1 MSVPSTVPGWRLL
14 VISLPSGSATAR
26 MRVWRALKA
35 SAAAVLRDGVY
46 LLPAGAVAER
56 IFAEQAR
63 EVQNSRGSAQ
73 VLTVHAD
80 DAEQNRVFLAL
91 FDRTPDYA
99 RVMQATQ
106 VLKAGASR
114 RRATALAQA
123 LKRVHR
129 EYAAIRTTDYFP
141 GPAAEQAGQLLAETE
156 AAVTALTSP
165 GEPQAQAGRIARL
178 DRKEYRH
185 RTWATRARPWVDRMA
200 SAWLI
205 KRFIDP
211 RARFVWLKK
220 PKDCP
225 RRALG
230 FDFDGAAFTHIGAR
244 VTFEVLL
251 ASFGLEAD
259 RGLVRLGQLVH
270 FLDVGGVPV
279 PEAAGVETILA
290 GARRQH
296 KNDDRLLAEAVKTFD
311 YLYHAY
317 AQE

>member
-1 MSVPSTVPGWRLL
+1 MPVPSVPGWRLL

-35 SAAAVLRDGVY
+35 SGAAVLRDGVY

-56 IFAEQAR
+56 VFAEQAR
-63 EVQNSRGSAQ
+63 EVRGARGSAQ
-73 VLTVHAD
+73 GLTVHAD
-80 DAEQNRVFLAL
+80 DAEQNRRFQAY

-106 VLKAGASR
+106 ALKTGR
-114 RRATALAQA
+114 RRAAALAQA
-123 LKRVHR
+123 VKRLQR
-129 EYAAIRTTDYFP
+129 EYTAIRATDYFP

-156 AAVTALTSP
+156 AAVIALTSP
-165 GEPQAQAGRIARL
+165 GEPQAQTGRIARL
-178 DRKEYRH
+178 DAKAYRR
-185 RTWATRARPWVDRMA
+185 RTWATRARPWVDRLA

-251 ASFGLEAD
+251 ASFGLETD
-259 RGLVRLGQLVH
+259 KGLARLGQLVH

-279 PEAAGVETILA
+279 PEAAGVETILD

-311 YLYHAY
+311 YLYNAY